1 MDSPPFFVPTDDLR
15 VQPELSATALVH
27 VLRTPLTTVHGFLET
42 LVHHGDELEPA
53 LRHEMLTTAYRNSA
67 LLAQRVSEII
77 ELQRI
82 YAGSVLLAP
91 IQCDLAEQLH
101 QFLRDREGMLSAHEI
116 MLDVDEGVG
125 VVADVDGLRHAMA
138 NIVSDAVQHTR
149 PRSTIS
155 IIALTQDD
163 RALVLV
169 SDGGEPID
177 PDDLPHVFDPTYR
190 GDGRRR
196 GCGVG
201 LAIAH
206 QYITLMGGEIF
217 CRSEPGHGTTVWFSL
232 PLADPRPEHPIL
244 LADDADGGAQGV

>member
-1 MDSPPFFVPTDDLR
+1 MDSPPFLAPTDDVR
-15 VQPELSATALVH
+15 VQPELSAAALVH
-27 VLRTPLTTVHGFLET
+27 ELRTPLTTVHGFLET
-42 LVHHGDELEPA
+42 LVHHEAELEPA
-53 LRHEMLTTAYRNSA
+53 LRQQMLATAYRNSA
-67 LLAQRVSEII
+67 LLAERVSEII

-82 YAGSVLLAP
+82 YAGAVLLAP
-91 IQCDLAEQLH
+91 TQCDLAEQLR
-101 QFLRDREGMLSAHEI
+101 QFLRDREGMLSAHEV
-116 MLDVDEGVG
+116 MLDVDPGIAVL
-125 VVADVDGLRHAMA
+125 ADVDALRHALA
-138 NIVSDAVQHTR
+138 NITADAVLHTR

-155 IIALTQDD
+155 IIALPQDD

-169 SDGGEPID
+169 SDGGDPID

-206 QYITLMGGEIF
+206 QYVTLMGGDIH

-232 PLADPRPEHPIL
+232 PLADPQPEHTIL
-244 LADDADGGAQGV
+244 LSADS